1 MAPNL
6 NQITIFNDTLAT
18 HILKNPPNLIKVSVI
33 TETEHKKWRIPQMC
47 GVYSI
52 YTHSLLH
59 PRKSSDCILQYL
71 NFLKNNS

>member
-47 GVYSI
+47 GVLYLYSFTSAPTKI
-52 YTHSLLH
+52 KRLYFAIPQFS
-59 PRKSSDCILQYL
+59 KE
-71 NFLKNNS
+71 

>member
-1 MAPNL
+1 MAPNR

-59 PRKSSDCILQYL
+59 PRKSSDVYFAIPQ
-71 NFLKNNS
+71 FSKE

>member
-33 TETEHKKWRIPQMC
+33 TETEHKKMENPTDVWCVLYLYSFTSAPTKIKRLYFAIPQF
-47 GVYSI
+47 S
-52 YTHSLLH
+52 
-59 PRKSSDCILQYL
+59 KE
-71 NFLKNNS
+71 